1 MARSPGSGCRLVR
14 GRLIRSAAASKSRRT
29 VGTTAGPDV
38 ALEIQPREQFTIER
52 LIPLHIGRLDV
63 SYTNSALFMT
73 IAVVLITALMLLG
86 TRRAALVPGR
96 WQSVAE
102 MSYEFV
108 VDMVDTNAGHGG
120 RDFFPFVF
128 TLFMFI
134 LFSNLLGLIPYSF
147 TVTSHII
154 VTFALAAVVFI
165 GVTIIGFI
173 RHGAH
178 FLRLFVPEGVPV
190 ALLLLLV
197 PIELLSYF
205 IRPFTL
211 SIRLFANM
219 LAGHTM
225 LAIFGGFAASVGLL
239 AIFPLAINIALV
251 GLELLVA
258 VLQAYVFAILT
269 CLYLRDALHL
279 H

>member
-1 MARSPGSGCRLVR
+1 
-14 GRLIRSAAASKSRRT
+14 
-29 VGTTAGPDV
+29 V
-38 ALEIQPREQFTIER
+38 AIELQPLEQFTIER
-52 LIPLHIGRLDV
+52 IVPLHIGNVDI
-63 SYTNSALFMT
+63 SYTNSALLMT
-73 IAVVLITALMLLG
+73 IVVALVTALTVLG
-86 TRRAALVPGR
+86 TRKAELVPGR
-96 WQSVAE
+96 WQSITE
-102 MSYEFV
+102 MFYEFV
-108 VDMVDTNAGHGG
+108 ADMVDTNAGHGA
-120 RDFFPFVF
+120 RQFFPFVF

-134 LFSNLLGLIPYSF
+134 LFSNLLGLVPYSF

-154 VTFALAAVVFI
+154 VTFALAAIVFV
-165 GVTIIGFI
+165 GVTIVGIVKHGF
-173 RHGAH
+173 H

-190 ALLLLLV
+190 LLLLLLV

-225 LAIFGGFAASVGLL
+225 LAIFGGFAASIWLVAL
-239 AIFPLAINIALV
+239 FPLAINVALV

>member
-1 MARSPGSGCRLVR
+1 
-14 GRLIRSAAASKSRRT
+14 
-29 VGTTAGPDV
+29 V
-38 ALEIQPREQFTIER
+38 AIEIKPLEQFTIER
-52 LIPLHIGRLDV
+52 IVPIHVGGVDI
-63 SYTNSALFMT
+63 SYTNSALLMT
-73 IAVVLITALMLLG
+73 LAVILVSALVVLG

-96 WQSVAE
+96 WQSIAE

-108 VDMVDTNAGHGG
+108 ADMVETNAGHGG
-120 RDFFPFVF
+120 MEHFPFVF

-134 LFSNLLGLIPYSF
+134 LLGNLLGLVPYSF
-147 TVTSHII
+147 TFTSHII
-154 VTFALAAVVFI
+154 VTFALAITVFI
-165 GVTIIGFI
+165 GVTLIGI
-173 RHGAH
+173 ARHGFH
-178 FLRLFVPEGVPV
+178 FLKLFVPAGVPAV
-190 ALLLLLV
+190 LLLLLV

-225 LAIFGGFAASVGLL
+225 LAIFAGFAASVPV
-239 AIFPLAINIALV
+239 IFGILPLGIDVLIYF
-251 GLELLVA
+251 LELLVA

>member
-1 MARSPGSGCRLVR
+1 MHPL
-14 GRLIRSAAASKSRRT
+14 
-29 VGTTAGPDV
+29 
-38 ALEIQPREQFTIER
+38 EQFKIAP
-52 LIPLHIGRLDV
+52 LIPIHIGGLDL
-63 SYTNSALFMT
+63 SYTNAALFMT
-73 IAVVLITALMLLG
+73 IAVVLITALLVLG
-86 TRRAALVPGR
+86 TKRGALVPGR

-108 VDMVDTNAGHGG
+108 ADMVETNAGHGAEPY
-120 RDFFPFVF
+120 FPFVF
-128 TLFMFI
+128 TLFMFV
-134 LFSNLLGLIPYSF
+134 LFSNALGLIPYSY
-147 TVTSHII
+147 TVTSQII

-165 GVTIIGFI
+165 GVTIIGFVK
-173 RHGAH
+173 HGAH
-178 FLRLFVPEGVPV
+178 FGRLFVPEGVPIV
-190 ALLLLLV
+190 LLLLLV
-197 PIELLSYF
+197 PIELLSYC

-239 AIFPLAINIALV
+239 AILPVALDVAILA
-251 GLELLVA
+251 LEVLVA
-258 VLQAYVFAILT
+258 ALQAYVFAILT